1 MLRCEHGCTTLA
13 VQSALGKLR
22 QEDFEFEADLDYIVR
37 LYLKKTKKKQEIEI
51 DPCLGRFLE

>member
-22 QEDFEFEADLDYIVR
+22 QEDFEFEANLDYIVR
-37 LYLKKTKKKQEIEI
+37 L
-51 DPCLGRFLE
+51 CLVNKHESKL